1 MDRYLIPL
9 LLAIVTLGA
18 GALFFT
24 TQPASALQ
32 AEDGGQPAT
41 PYKVVFQVTSETPKA
56 WGGVLRNID
65 NLRESLGKENVTV
78 EVVGH
83 SGGLGMLTKS
93 NTDTGEK
100 VQELAKDGVTFL
112 ACENTMSRK
121 DISRDQLLPGIDTV
135 DAGVAQVV
143 RRQAEGWQYI
153 RNGN

>member
-1 MDRYLIPL
+1 MIRYLLPSL
-9 LLAIVTLGA
+9 LILCTASA
-18 GALFFT
+18 ALFFAA
-24 TQPASALQ
+24 TQPAAAVQ
-32 AEDGGQPAT
+32 ASSDAQPST
-41 PYKVVFQVTSETPKA
+41 PYKVVFQVTSDTPDA

-93 NTDTGEK
+93 NSDTGEK
-100 VQELAKDGVTFL
+100 VQALASDGVTFL
-112 ACENTMSRK
+112 ACENTMTRK